1 MLVLSVSDSMAHLSE
16 EMALA
21 FPQYQCQSITQG
33 QIRIE
38 SAETVSVGPL
48 VRFLE
53 DRGVQVTEARRH
65 LPSLED
71 VFVQVT
77 GIEAGLMLKE
87 KEKAGGG
94 GNQ

>member
-1 MLVLSVSDSMAHLSE
+1 MAS
-16 EMALA
+16 A
-21 FPQYQCQSITQG
+21 FPQYQFQSTNPSQV
-33 QIRIE
+33 RVE
-38 SAETVSVGPL
+38 STEPIDVGPL

-53 DRGVQVTEARRH
+53 GRGIQVTEARRH

-77 GIEAGLMLKE
+77 GIEAGLMQRE

>member
-1 MLVLSVSDSMAHLSE
+1 VMLLSVSNSGANLCKDMLS
-16 EMALA
+16 A
-21 FPQYQCQSITQG
+21 FPNYSFQDAYG

-38 SAETVSVGPL
+38 SAEPVHIAPL

-53 DRGVQVTEARRH
+53 EREVEVTEARRY

-77 GIEAGLMLKE
+77 GIEAGAMQKE

-94 GNQ
+94 GAQ

>member
-1 MLVLSVSDSMAHLSE
+1 MTA
-16 EMALA
+16 A
-21 FPQYQCQSITQG
+21 FPQYQFQSANFSQV
-33 QIRIE
+33 RVE
-38 SAETVSVGPL
+38 SEEPINVGPL

-53 DRGVQVTEARRH
+53 DRGIQVTEARRY

-77 GIEAGLMLKE
+77 GIEAGLMQKE
-87 KEKAGGG
+87 KEKPGGG

>member
-1 MLVLSVSDSMAHLSE
+1 MLLSVSNSGANLCKDLVSV
-16 EMALA
+16 
-21 FPQYQCQSITQG
+21 FPDYCFQDAQG

-38 SAETVSVGPL
+38 SAEPINIAPL

-53 DRGVQVTEARRH
+53 EREIEVTEARRY

-77 GIEAGLMLKE
+77 GIEAGTMRKE

>member
-1 MLVLSVSDSMAHLSE
+1 MTS
-16 EMALA
+16 A
-21 FPQYQCQSITQG
+21 FPGYQFKSTTSG
-33 QIRIE
+33 QVRVE
-38 SAETVSVGPL
+38 SAEPVSVGPL

-53 DRGVQVTEARRH
+53 ERGIQVTEARRH

-77 GIEAGLMLKE
+77 GIEAGLMMKE

>member
-1 MLVLSVSDSMAHLSE
+1 MLLLSVSNSEANLSE
-16 EMALA
+16 AMAST
-21 FPQYQCQSITQG
+21 FPQYQLQSTSQG
-33 QIRIE
+33 QIRVE
-38 SAETVSVGPL
+38 SAEPVSVGPL
-48 VRFLE
+48 IRFLE
-53 DRGVQVTEARRH
+53 ERGVQVTEARRH

-77 GIEAGLMLKE
+77 GIEAGLMSRE

>member
-1 MLVLSVSDSMAHLSE
+1 MLS
-16 EMALA
+16 A
-21 FPQYQCQSITQG
+21 FPDYSFQDAQG

-38 SAETVSVGPL
+38 SVEPVNIAPL

-53 DRGVQVTEARRH
+53 ERKVEVTEARRY
-65 LPSLED
+65 LLSLED

-77 GIEAGLMLKE
+77 GIEAGAMHKE

>member
-1 MLVLSVSDSMAHLSE
+1 MTS
-16 EMALA
+16 A
-21 FPQYQCQSITQG
+21 FPWYQFQSTTSG
-33 QIRIE
+33 QVRVE
-38 SAETVSVGPL
+38 SSEPVNVSPL
-48 VRFLE
+48 VHFLE
-53 DRGVQVTEARRH
+53 DRGIQVTEARRH

-77 GIEAGLMLKE
+77 GIEAGLMMKE